1 MGDLIHRR
9 ELETAEQREAMRHP
23 TRHRITLALREPMTV
38 SDLARELHINKGN
51 VAHHVAVL
59 KRVGL
64 LERVGSRTGRGGTG
78 VLYRSGPLRL
88 SGREATTGMMQTV
101 TDAVVADPDAFALL
115 RTVRVTAS
123 QARYLTEHLE
133 QLVLDVPAQPGAERH
148 LVFVSVANA

>member
-1 MGDLIHRR
+1 MDDLIQRR
-9 ELETAEQREAMRHP
+9 ELKTIEQREAMRHP

-64 LERVGSRTGRGGTG
+64 LERAGSRTGRGGTG

-101 TDAVVADPDAFALL
+101 TDAVVADPDAFVLL
-115 RTVRVTAS
+115 RTVRMTPT
-123 QARYLTEHLE
+123 QARYLAEHLE
-133 QLVLDVPAQPGAERH
+133 RLVLDVPAQPGAQRH
-148 LVFVSVANA
+148 VIFVSIANA